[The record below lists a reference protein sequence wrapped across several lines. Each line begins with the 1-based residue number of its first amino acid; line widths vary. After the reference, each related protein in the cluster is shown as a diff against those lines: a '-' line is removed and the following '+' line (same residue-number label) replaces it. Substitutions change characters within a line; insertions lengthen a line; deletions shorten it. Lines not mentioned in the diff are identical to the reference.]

1 MVKMKENSF
10 EAFHGLAKS
19 HPLLAFLTTVFL
31 CSLAGIPITGGFFA
45 KYYMI
50 NAVLIAGAGIWLV
63 VVAMIF
69 ASISV
74 YYYFKLIQAMY
85 FAEGEPAIQEMGQS
99 YKYKLLVFAILILGL
114 GILPNV
120 FLSYLYF

>member
-1 MVKMKENSF
+1 
-10 EAFHGLAKS
+10 
-19 HPLLAFLTTVFL
+19 
-31 CSLAGIPITGGFFA
+31 
-45 KYYMI
+45 MI

-85 FAEGEPAIQEMGQS
+85 FIPGTPAIGELDKT
-99 YKYKLLVFAILILGL
+99 YTYKLAVIAILIVVLG
-114 GILPNV
+114 V
-120 FLSYLYF
+120 FLIYCSIISTFNRSSNSRGIIA